1 MLPIVRTEMQRERCR
16 ITPCLLFEELAA
28 NRLLDLGWGEASL
41 VHLTGASRDYGDQSM
56 WESIVG
62 TTDVVAGG
70 RFFATRW
77 PKGLPGH
84 DDPPNTLRFP
94 HGLIR
99 FGESLEMCADRLVRR
114 QLGMGVK
121 NVDVAY
127 WDSYVDKDGHWHIE
141 PGCLVEVT
149 GQHKVPRGAS
159 EIVTFTLNDV
169 PDLTFWKGDDLRE
182 AVESRL

>member
-1 MLPIVRTEMQRERCR
+1 MSVSSYRAIDNEANFGKPITTQVAGGTHITFEM
-16 ITPCLLFEELAA
+16 IT
-28 NRLLDLGWGEASL
+28 
-41 VHLTGASRDYGDQSM
+41 H
-56 WESIVG
+56 
-62 TTDVVAGG
+62 AGG

-99 FGESLEMCADRLVRR
+99 FGESLEMCAARLVRG
-114 QLGMGVK
+114 QLGMSVKGVEI
-121 NVDVAY
+121 AY

-159 EIVTFTLNDV
+159 EIVTFTLENV
-169 PDLTFWKGDDLRE
+169 PDLTFWTGDDLRE
-182 AVESRL
+182 AVGPELSASEGE